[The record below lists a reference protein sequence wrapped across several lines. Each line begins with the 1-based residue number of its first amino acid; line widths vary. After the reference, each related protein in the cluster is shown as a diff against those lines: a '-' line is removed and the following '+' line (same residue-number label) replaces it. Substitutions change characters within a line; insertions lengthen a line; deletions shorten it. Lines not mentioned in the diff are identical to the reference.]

1 MADKGHKALFN
12 DSQVLISWEKEHH
25 RSGGKKQQQKKRL
38 PFPQVANSVVATHKE
53 INALFWAQL
62 RWPQEVRKRV

>member
-53 INALFWAQL
+53 INALF
-62 RWPQEVRKRV
+62 